1 MKVENCT
8 FVIVKEAKINFFVGG
23 NICANPTKQN
33 KTKQKQGPGQQ
44 SKTIKRRIQLEP
56 GSCHELNKQLDP
68 TLLPHILLHTSG
80 LVKSGRHIVVIVPR
94 LDQMIKII

>member
-1 MKVENCT
+1 
-8 FVIVKEAKINFFVGG
+8 
-23 NICANPTKQN
+23 
-33 KTKQKQGPGQQ
+33 
-44 SKTIKRRIQLEP
+44 LEP

-94 LDQMIKII
+94 LDQMIKDHLINRATTPI